1 MKSVCSHL
9 FALALLAACSA
20 PVLESSPETVPAAGF
35 GEPRPAVIEGYDGDV
50 MEPFLSRD
58 GETLFF
64 NNSNA
69 PTAQTDLHWATRID
83 DLHFRYR
90 ARIAGANS
98 MMLDGV
104 PTLSRDGV
112 FCFVSTRDYARTL
125 ATIHCGSWSGADA
138 ANVTLQAEAAPL
150 IPGRLVFDAELDASG
165 QTLLIAD
172 GLFTGGPVPA
182 AADLRLARLVDG
194 RFRLDPSAD
203 RLFGSINTAALEYAA
218 AISADGL
225 ALSFTRLARPPG
237 SSPQIWIAR
246 RATTDAAFEAPQRI
260 DAIKGFVEAATFA
273 PDGAIYFH
281 RRVGER
287 HTLWRAAAE

>member
-1 MKSVCSHL
+1 MKSTCSHL
-9 FALALLAACSA
+9 FALTLLAACSA
-20 PVLESSPETVPAAGF
+20 PALESSPEPVSAAGF
-35 GEPRPAVIEGYDGDV
+35 GEPQPVVIEGYDSDV

-69 PTAQTDLHWATRID
+69 PAAQTDLHWATRID
-83 DLHFRYR
+83 ALHFRYR
-90 ARIAGANS
+90 GRIDGANS
-98 MMLDGV
+98 AMLDGV
-104 PTLSRDGV
+104 PTLSRDGT

-165 QTLLIAD
+165 QTLFIAD

-182 AADLRLARLVDG
+182 TADLRLARLVDG

-203 RLFGSINTAALEYAA
+203 HPFGSINTAALEYAA

-225 ALSFTRLARPPG
+225 VLSFTRLASPPG
-237 SSPQIWIAR
+237 SSPQVWIAR
-246 RATTDAAFEAPQRI
+246 RATTDVAFEAPQRI

-287 HTLWRAAAE
+287 HTLWRAAAG